1 MKYAADFAGPLALG
15 VSQIL
20 SSQTLAGEAFRGEA
34 VKAASLT
41 PCYQFSPAFQTIH
54 GDIGNTRVENNE
66 APLGVNT
73 TVESYNIPSFG
84 PIFWDD
90 HGRPTTTIVLE
101 GGVAYLVALDPKTFE
116 ILATYPP
123 LNEESS
129 LRLST
134 VIYTQVLG
142 NLIVSADGHQNIL
155 EIERIDSDDGPSFV
169 KKRETSLSGHIE
181 EHLNLIGI
189 GHDTSGNVWFATGG
203 IATLHAPSAS
213 SATVGYIKPDGKIHA
228 AQFENS
234 QIENNFA
241 VNGARVFMVT
251 APAASSAAPGEKGY
265 LYALEAG
272 PDGVKVVFKTPYEA
286 GDGIKKG
293 ALSRGTGASP
303 SLLGPKYVAITDN
316 ANGQVN
322 INIYEQ
328 YPEQTEKVEPIC
340 KVPIFE
346 AGASAVENAMVAY
359 WDGDSTY
366 SVIANNFFNAPS
378 AFQAFTGRNWPLN
391 DALLNG
397 PFNNLTQMAPGM
409 VRVDLDEK
417 TMTCKTRWY
426 NRDVRTHVS
435 PMLSTRTGLLY
446 VSTQDYEL
454 ALKGSYQY
462 YLAAFDFESGKEVWR
477 VRKGAGGAF
486 LAILP
491 PVLTPDAG
499 VGQCVV
505 RGFIKAR
512 DGRSDEIL

>member
-1 MKYAADFAGPLALG
+1 M
-15 VSQIL
+15 
-20 SSQTLAGEAFRGEA
+20 SSQTLVGETFRGEA

-41 PCYQFSPAFQTIH
+41 PCHQFSPAFQTIH
-54 GDIGNTRVENNE
+54 GDIGNTRTGNHD

-73 TVESYNIPSFG
+73 AIDSWNIPSFG

-90 HGRPTTTIVLE
+90 NGRPTTTIVLE
-101 GGVAYLVALDPKTFE
+101 GGVAYLVALDPNTFE

-129 LRLST
+129 MRLST
-134 VIYTQVLG
+134 VIYTQVLDSR
-142 NLIVSADGHQNIL
+142 IISADGDQNIL
-155 EIERIDSDDGPSFV
+155 EIERIDTEDGTSFV
-169 KKRETSLSGHIE
+169 RKRATSLSGHIE

-189 GHDTSGNVWFATGG
+189 GHDTSDNLWFATGG

-213 SATVGYIKPDGKIHA
+213 SATVGYIEPDGKIHT

-241 VNGARVFMVT
+241 VSGARVFMVT
-251 APAASSAAPGEKGY
+251 GPAGSSEAPDAKGY

-272 PDGVKVVFKTPYEA
+272 ADGVHVVFKTPYEA
-286 GDGIKKG
+286 GEGIKKG

-303 SLLGPKYVAITDN
+303 SLLGHKYVAITDN

-322 INIYEQ
+322 IKIYEQ

-359 WDGDSTY
+359 WDGASTY
-366 SVIANNFFNAPS
+366 SVVANNFFNAPS

-409 VRVDLDEK
+409 VRVDLDEN
-417 TMTCKTRWY
+417 TMTCTTRWY
-426 NRDVRTHVS
+426 NQEVRTHVS

-446 VSTQDYEL
+446 VSTQDFDL
-454 ALKGSYQY
+454 AVKGSYQY

-486 LAILP
+486 LATLP
-491 PVLTPDAG
+491 PVLTPDGG

-512 DGRSDEIL
+512 DGRSDTVDHK